1 MPLVNSAQI
10 ERKNVKK
17 WTVIFLIIG
26 VYMFSIGAFMEWGL
40 TWTVKTIVKSQLY
53 ISKGFSP
60 VRYGI
65 EWSGGRIPEF
75 VGVYIK
81 FYIFTI
87 DNPRQFSQGAKPKL
101 RELGPIRTE
110 VKIDDWGPNEE
121 TVIFA
126 AKTQYNYEPD
136 RSIGSLSDNIT
147 IINLPIAGAVVKNY
161 LDRFPMSTL
170 SVPVA
175 VGALNLITLTHGEGL
190 MKNITVGQ
198 VFTGYPF
205 SVLETLDIFVKPL
218 RWFGFELPE
227 IYEKLDNK
235 IGLFHMINNTWLR
248 PLEVETGQ
256 HGTLIGMPSIKSWRH
271 QYAFIEMAWQVGIRF
286 IKYFMHPDCK
296 ILSAIPVIRDTSYT
310 IDDFGNGHSFGPG
323 ATKSDKIFIFD
334 GNVCSIRYAKY
345 QSWALSWMTPMW
357 RFVPHPQLMSAPK
370 AGKRNDHCLCM
381 TSDNTRLCNGLV
393 SLSACTFSPIAITQ
407 PHFLNADPIIQQS
420 VRGLTPVYDKHRT
433 YLDIHPTIG
442 MPVDAR
448 VRLQVN
454 LLVEPLSQ
462 LIDKVFP
469 FANKKTG
476 YYMRNAI
483 GGVGRQ
489 WSPPPAYSP
498 DDHYYVK
505 RSHFGTQTSP
515 LVNSRPS
522 STSSTTNPKRFDPKP
537 PGSLE

>member
-26 VYMFSIGAFMEWGL
+26 VYMFSIGAFMEWGFP
-40 TWTVKTIVKSQLY
+40 WTMKTIIKSQLY

-60 VRYGI
+60 VRYAI

-87 DNPRQFSQGAKPKL
+87 DNPRQFSQGARPKL
-101 RELGPIRTE
+101 RELGPYVYRIRAE

-121 TVIFA
+121 TVIFS
-126 AKTQYNYEPD
+126 AKTQYNFEPD

-147 IINLPIAGAVVKNY
+147 IINLPVYIVGAVVKNY

-248 PLEVETGQ
+248 SLEIETGQ
-256 HGTLIGMPSIKSWRH
+256 HGTLIGLPSIKSWRH
-271 QYAFIEMAWQVGIRF
+271 QYTFIEMAWQVGIRF

-296 ILSAIPVIRDTSYT
+296 ILSAINGIPVD
-310 IDDFGNGHSFGPG
+310 GHSFGPG
-323 ATKSDKIFIFD
+323 ATKSDKVFIFE

-357 RFVPHPQLMSAPK
+357 RFVPHPKLMAAPK
-370 AGKRNDHCLCM
+370 AGTRNDHCLCM
-381 TSDNTRLCNGLV
+381 TSDNTRLCNGLI

-420 VRGLTPVYDKHRT
+420 VRGLKPVYDKHQT
-433 YLDIHPTIG
+433 FLDIHP
-442 MPVDAR
+442 
-448 VRLQVN
+448 
-454 LLVEPLSQ
+454 
-462 LIDKVFP
+462 VFP
-469 FANKKTG
+469 FANKKSG

-483 GGVGRQ
+483 DGVGRQ